1 MRRLEWNKIK
11 RFILSDIIQSYA
23 QSNEGELALDFIAND
38 IIDDAEGYD
47 DDNNDNDSEK
57 ESENKDEN
65 EFKST
70 KTKAAAKEDEKKFFW
85 DKETNED
92 NAKKINEED
101 SYQWEEEVSSVLYC
115 AVLYVTNHTAV

>member
-70 KTKAAAKEDEKKFFW
+70 KTKAAAKEDEKKFF
-85 DKETNED
+85 
-92 NAKKINEED
+92 
-101 SYQWEEEVSSVLYC
+101 SVFC
-115 AVLYVTNHTAV
+115 ALF